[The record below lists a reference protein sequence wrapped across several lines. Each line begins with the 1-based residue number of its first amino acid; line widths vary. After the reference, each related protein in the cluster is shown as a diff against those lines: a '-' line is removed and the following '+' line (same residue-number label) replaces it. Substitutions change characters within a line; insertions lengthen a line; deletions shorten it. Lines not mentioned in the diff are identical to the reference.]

1 MSIQQVSSNLI
12 GSLATTKLTGRV
24 PVANA
29 TLGSVI
35 QVVSTTKT
43 DTFSTSSTSFVDITG
58 LSASI
63 TPTSTSSKIYVV
75 VSMYIGG
82 PVSSTGQAMTRLMRG
97 ATAISVGNASGSR
110 TQASSETGLS
120 STFYQQP
127 VAINFLDTPAST
139 SSLTYLMQMRVTAGT
154 FHLNRS
160 GDDSDAT
167 FEARV
172 ASTITVMEIAA

>member
-12 GSLATTKLTGRV
+12 GSLATTKLNGRV
-24 PVANA
+24 PAANA
-29 TLGSVI
+29 PLGSVI

-63 TPTSTSSKIYVV
+63 TPTSNSSKIYVV

-82 PVSSTGQAMTRLMRG
+82 PVSNTGQAMTRLMRG
-97 ATAISVGNASGSR
+97 ATAISIGNASASR
-110 TQASSETGLS
+110 TQASSETGFS
-120 STFYQQP
+120 SEFYQQP
-127 VAINFLDTPAST
+127 VAINFLDSPSST
-139 SSLTYLMQMRVTAGT
+139 SSLTYLMQMRVTAST

-160 GDDSDAT
+160 GADSNAT
-167 FEARV
+167 FDARV
-172 ASTITVMEIAA
+172 ASTITLMEIAA